1 MNLSIIF
8 VPNEYTF
15 GSLADLPGILTRS
28 PVPKDFVGNCFF
40 FKTECA
46 SIDRF
51 ILLEQTTATFG
62 FPMMILR
69 FAE

>member
-1 MNLSIIF
+1 MNLYVIF

-28 PVPKDFVGNCFF
+28 PVPKDFVGNFF
-40 FKTECA
+40 LFKTECA